1 MMSRMPLLIVA
12 VIVALM
18 TSAIAQTT
26 APSAATEFEVASIK
40 PNNIDTL
47 PPLNAVSLTML
58 RLAAT
63 YAQNGRY
70 TKQGI
75 GATTLSIL
83 IQAAYNVRD
92 FQILGAPEWVGSD
105 RYDVD
110 ARAPEDTTFE
120 QMRPMLQS
128 LLADRFKLIL
138 GRETRQLPVYEL
150 VPARNG
156 LTITPMKEGSCIPK
170 EQAKLFGPLMCGG
183 IRRQIVSLSPER
195 KDAIEA
201 VGVPMPTLIDF
212 LTGETGR
219 VVLDKTG
226 FTELFNFRLEFASN
240 LGAGFLNGDTPAAS
254 GPSGISIFTAVEE
267 QLGLRLRSTTGPV
280 EVLVINRVERASPN

>member
-40 PNNIDTL
+40 PNNSDTL

-63 YAQNGRY
+63 YARNGRY

-83 IQAAYNVRD
+83 IQAVYNVRD
-92 FQILGAPEWVGSD
+92 FQIFGAPEWAGSD

-128 LLADRFKLIL
+128 LLADRFKLTL

-212 LTGETGR
+212 LTDEAGR

-240 LGAGFLNGDTPAAS
+240 LAAGFLNGDTPAAS

>member
-1 MMSRMPLLIVA
+1 
-12 VIVALM
+12 
-18 TSAIAQTT
+18 
-26 APSAATEFEVASIK
+26 
-40 PNNIDTL
+40 
-47 PPLNAVSLTML
+47 
-58 RLAAT
+58 
-63 YAQNGRY
+63 
-70 TKQGI
+70 
-75 GATTLSIL
+75 
-83 IQAAYNVRD
+83 
-92 FQILGAPEWVGSD
+92 
-105 RYDVD
+105 
-110 ARAPEDTTFE
+110 
-120 QMRPMLQS
+120 
-128 LLADRFKLIL
+128 
-138 GRETRQLPVYEL
+138 
-150 VPARNG
+150 
-156 LTITPMKEGSCIPK
+156 MKEGSCIPK

-212 LTGETGR
+212 LTDEAGR

-240 LGAGFLNGDTPAAS
+240 LAAGFLNGDTPAAS